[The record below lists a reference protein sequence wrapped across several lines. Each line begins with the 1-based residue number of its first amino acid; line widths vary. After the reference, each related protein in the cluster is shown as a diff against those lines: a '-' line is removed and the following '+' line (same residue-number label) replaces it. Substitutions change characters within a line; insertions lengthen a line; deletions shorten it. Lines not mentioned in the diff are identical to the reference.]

1 MNQEHE
7 IVLYQ
12 VEDTNIY
19 VNVMFKEDTFWMTQK
34 AMADLFECTTDNISL
49 HLKNIYKE
57 EELDEKS
64 NYRVFLGS
72 SK

>member
-49 HLKNIYKE
+49 HSVQPC
-57 EELDEKS
+57 KS
-64 NYRVFLGS
+64 VLLWQRYNR
-72 SK
+72 

>member
-19 VNVMFKEDTFWMTQK
+19 VNVQQIIFP
-34 AMADLFECTTDNISL
+34 CI
-49 HLKNIYKE
+49 
-57 EELDEKS
+57 
-64 NYRVFLGS
+64 
-72 SK
+72 

>member
-19 VNVMFKEDTFWMTQK
+19 VNV
-34 AMADLFECTTDNISL
+34 NIGVQGVQT
-49 HLKNIYKE
+49 
-57 EELDEKS
+57 
-64 NYRVFLGS
+64 R
-72 SK
+72 

>member
-1 MNQEHE
+1 MNQEHK

-34 AMADLFECTTDNISL
+34 AMAEQLSFSTITIKRMLTRLQRNGKVKRE
-49 HLKNIYKE
+49 
-57 EELDEKS
+57 
-64 NYRVFLGS
+64 GS
-72 SK
+72 SRRGKWIVL

>member
-19 VNVMFKEDTFWMTQK
+19 VNVMFKEDTF
-34 AMADLFECTTDNISL
+34 L
-49 HLKNIYKE
+49 
-57 EELDEKS
+57 
-64 NYRVFLGS
+64 
-72 SK
+72 